1 VNIEAQILDCMVR
14 LRTLE
19 AHARN
24 SDDATIT
31 MMIGTTLVLADLA
44 EIRAEMRQDHAA
56 LGDELAALRRHMNDH
71 FSAIHAELH
80 RLGVLQLDTNN

>member
-1 VNIEAQILDCMVR
+1 VNIEAQILECMVR

-19 AHARN
+19 ARVHT

-31 MMIGTTLVLADLA
+31 MMIGTALVLADLA
-44 EIRAEMRQDHAA
+44 DIRAEMRQDHAA
-56 LGDELAALRRHMNDH
+56 LGDELDALRRHMNDH

-80 RLGVLQLDTNN
+80 RLGVQRETMN